1 MKFKPY
7 KKYKKVDLPWIDEI
21 PSHWEMERN
30 KNFLTVKDETVGNKD
45 KNYKLLSLTKKG
57 IIERDM
63 ENPKG
68 KFPSSFET
76 YKIVEKNDIIFCLFD
91 IDETPRTVGLSKL
104 DGMITGAYNI
114 FSINKINKNYYYY
127 YYLYLDKFKM
137 LKPLYTGL
145 RKTINEDAFL
155 RLRTPLPQKEEQ
167 DKIADFLDHNLAKID
182 KFVELTERQ
191 IELLKEQ
198 KEVII
203 NDAVTKGIDKNVEYK
218 DSGID
223 WIGEIPAH
231 WEVTRVKYI
240 SKILNGGTPNSS
252 ISEFWNGD
260 IFWVTPKDLSKVSKY
275 IYSSDRKIT
284 KEGYKNCSTSLI
296 PKNNII
302 MATRAPIG
310 NIKINKIETTIN
322 QGCKAILVDK
332 NLIDLN
338 YLYFLLNNYLEEL
351 QLLGN
356 GATFV
361 ELSTSNLSQFKIN
374 IPPKK
379 EQEEIVA
386 YIEKETNKIDRTIDL
401 YKSQIELIKEYRT
414 SLIAS
419 AVTGKI
425 DVRSYKGGL

>member
-1 MKFKPY
+1 MEFKPY
-7 KKYKKVDLPWIDEI
+7 EEYKKVDLPWIDKI
-21 PSHWEMERN
+21 PSHWEIDRG
-30 KNFLTVKDETVGNKD
+30 KNLFKQEKRKVKAEDEVITCFRDGEVTLR
-45 KNYKLLSLTKKG
+45 KNRRTTGFTESIQEIGYQGIKKG
-57 IIERDM
+57 DLVIHQMDSFAGAAGVSDSDG
-63 ENPKG
+63 KG
-68 KFPSSFET
+68 SPILSICNG
-76 YKIVEKNDIIFCLFD
+76 KILLN
-91 IDETPRTVGLSKL
+91 
-104 DGMITGAYNI
+104 
-114 FSINKINKNYYYY
+114 NYYYAFIVREMAHNGFIMSLSRGIRERSTDFRFKTFAEQ
-127 YYLYLDKFKM
+127 LYPF
-137 LKPLYTGL
+137 P
-145 RKTINEDAFL
+145 
-155 RLRTPLPQKEEQ
+155 PKEEQ
-167 DKIADFLDHNLAKID
+167 DKIVDFLDYNLGKID
-182 KFVELTERQ
+182 KFVELTKRQ
-191 IELLKEQ
+191 IEHLKEQ

-203 NDAVTKGIDKNVEYK
+203 NDTVTKGIDKNVEYK

-223 WIGEIPAH
+223 WIGEIPKH

-260 IFWVTPKDLSKVSKY
+260 VFWVTPKDLSKVSKY

-379 EQEEIVA
+379 EQKEIVA
-386 YIEKETNKIDRTIDL
+386 YIEKEISKIDRTIEI
-401 YKSQIELIKEYRT
+401 YKNQIELIKEYRT

-425 DVRSYKGGL
+425 DVRNF